1 VRQEPAAEA
10 RGARNTAREFA
21 RALVSAR
28 TEGWGNPLG
37 YAFVAPA
44 LIIYLVFNVWPILR
58 GLTMAFSD
66 YRFLVPGSEWSFN
79 GLDNFAEMFTRDQ
92 LFWHSFRIGLTYTL
106 LTFPTGLVLSLGVA
120 ALIAQVR
127 SPRAAAT
134 YRVIAY
140 LPVVLPIAVAMLL
153 WRQLYHTQFGYI
165 NYLLKAIFGLAEPP
179 NWLGDAR
186 WALLAVAVAGV
197 WKAFGGDM
205 LLFLIGIYG
214 INRELYEAAA
224 IDGASGLRQFWHIT
238 LPLLKPIFALILAL
252 NAGIVSATE
261 EVLVLTNGD
270 PANATLTVGLYVYR
284 TAFQMGDLRLGYA
297 ASMSLLLGLIHMA
310 LAGLVFK
317 LLRTERA

>member
-1 VRQEPAAEA
+1 VRQDRAAEA
-10 RGARNTAREFA
+10 PGARGAALELA
-21 RALVSAR
+21 RALRGAR

-44 LIIYLVFNVWPILR
+44 LTIYLVFNVWPILR

-79 GLDNFAEMFTRDQ
+79 GLDNFVEMFTRDQ
-92 LFWHSFRIGLTYTL
+92 LFWHSLRVGLTYTL

-120 ALIAQVR
+120 ALLAQVR

-153 WRQLYHTQFGYI
+153 WRQLYHYQLGYI
-165 NYLLKAIFGLAEPP
+165 NYLLTAVFGVGQPP
-179 NWLGDAR
+179 NWLGDVR
-186 WALLAVAVAGV
+186 WALPAVAVAGV

-214 INRELYEAAA
+214 INRELYEAAS
-224 IDGASGLRQFWHIT
+224 IDGANGPRQFWHIT
-238 LPLLKPIFALILAL
+238 LPLLKPIFVLILAL

-270 PANATLTVGLYVYR
+270 PADATLTVGLYVYR

-297 ASMSLLLGLIHMA
+297 ASMSLLLGVIHMV

>member
-1 VRQEPAAEA
+1 MAPADRRPEGQAA
-10 RGARNTAREFA
+10 TARELV
-21 RALVSAR
+21 RAVRGVRA
-28 TEGWGNPLG
+28 EGWGNPLG

-44 LIIYLVFNVWPILR
+44 LIIYLVFNVWPIVR
-58 GLTMAFSD
+58 GLAMAFTD

-79 GLDNFAEMFTRDQ
+79 GLDNFAEMFTNDQ
-92 LFWHSFRIGLTYTL
+92 LFWHSFRVGLTYTL
-106 LTFPTGLVLSLGVA
+106 LSFPAGLLLSLGVA
-120 ALIAQVR
+120 ALIAQIH

-153 WRQLYHTQFGYI
+153 WRQLYHVQFGYI
-165 NYLLKAIFGLAEPP
+165 NYLLKAVLGVAEPP
-179 NWLGDAR
+179 NWLGDAH

-224 IDGASGLRQFWHIT
+224 IDGANGLRQFWHIT
-238 LPLLKPIFALILAL
+238 LPLLKPIFVLILAL

>member
-1 VRQEPAAEA
+1 VAPADRRPEGQAA
-10 RGARNTAREFA
+10 TARELV
-21 RALVSAR
+21 RAVRGVRA
-28 TEGWGNPLG
+28 EGWGNPLG

-44 LIIYLVFNVWPILR
+44 LIIYLVFNVWPIVR
-58 GLTMAFSD
+58 GLAMAFTD

-79 GLDNFAEMFTRDQ
+79 GLDNYVEMFTNDQ
-92 LFWHSFRIGLTYTL
+92 LFWHSFRVGLTYTL
-106 LTFPTGLVLSLGVA
+106 LSFPAGLLLSLGVA
-120 ALIAQVR
+120 ALIAQIH

-153 WRQLYHTQFGYI
+153 WRQLYHVQFGYI
-165 NYLLKAIFGLAEPP
+165 NYLLKAVLGVAEPP
-179 NWLGDAR
+179 NWLGDAH

-224 IDGASGLRQFWHIT
+224 IDGANGLRQFWHIT
-238 LPLLKPIFALILAL
+238 LPLLKPIFVLILAL